1 MTRLPLPVVVLI
13 SGRGSNLRA
22 ILEAVENDAL
32 PIDLRA
38 VISNRPDAPG
48 LVHARAAGV
57 SAVVVDHRAYA
68 DRASFE
74 MQLMRTIDAAM
85 GNSTHNLVVL
95 AGFMRVLGVDFV
107 NHYLGRMINIHPSLL
122 PAFPGLDTHARALA
136 AGVAQHGA
144 SVHFVTP
151 DVDGGPIITQAQVP
165 VLTTDTPATL
175 AERVLV
181 EEHRILP
188 LAIRW
193 FAEGRISLSG
203 NPVLHSDRERPEPK
217 NVC

>member
-1 MTRLPLPVVVLI
+1 VTRPPLPVVVLI
-13 SGRGSNLRA
+13 SGRGSNLQA
-22 ILEAVENDAL
+22 ILAAVANDAL

-48 LVHARAAGV
+48 LVNARAAGV
-57 SAVVVDHRAYA
+57 SAVVVDHRAFA
-68 DRASFE
+68 DRARFE
-74 MQLMRTIDAAM
+74 MELMRAIDAAL
-85 GNSTHNLVVL
+85 GNSTRNLVVL
-95 AGFMRVLGVDFV
+95 AGFMRVLSADFV

-151 DVDGGPIITQAQVP
+151 DVDGGPVITQAPVP

-175 AERVLV
+175 AERVLA

-193 FAEGRISLSG
+193 FAEGGISLST
-203 NPVLHSDRERPEPK
+203 DRERLQPGK
-217 NVC
+217 VC